1 MRIVHRWKAY
11 RVGMIGVL
19 RGVVLL
25 SLVLG
30 SLLSPSLL
38 RAEDGNAPVTVTA
51 PEPPPNVP
59 LRQTPDGCGVRTINV
74 TISLYR
80 AAPAGSAIRRTYEQA
95 IRYFADGVYESSNCA
110 HQLGK
115 VSIYQR
121 GKAKDTA
128 DIVWVR
134 KVHPAAIPSG
144 YRREGGNVSMGDVY
158 NEEDQTTLGDQGQ
171 RNMGYTLAHE
181 WGHIYYSLFDEYQGG
196 DPLDREAIWQP
207 ANSDKPISP
216 SLMNNP
222 DAAFEP
228 DDPDRYAWLN
238 FSANF
243 DYENIPFN
251 RTAHGRIYAT
261 SNWGTLVRRPAQDPA
276 TARDETYPR
285 FYYPELRNFAPD
297 NETLFDLPEATFN
310 AVNQAGNP
318 ARAKLRIVW
327 YNTDIARLFVVNTAN
342 ASGGNQLESIFEA
355 LAQEIDNT
363 EDNASIG
370 VIGFDSTARVVVP
383 MTRLTDDTARKTVIE
398 QLAENLTTGTGT
410 TGNVQAALDL
420 AAATLAAYPTYADG
434 SDVGS
439 IFLLSGAPLS
449 NGDNLDASLLPYQDD
464 DVPIYTFGIEVSL
477 EDDELLLGIA
487 DATAGLHAFV
497 MSVQD
502 PYDDIYA
509 FDSTVSE
516 LVDALLDAALDAD
529 PTVETLLDEGEE
541 RIAATRTY
549 VSNFAV
555 DDTLTSIEVL
565 ASVSPTATLTLRDPN
580 RQDIAPNDCFSDDP
594 QAAVPTFY
602 CFFALT
608 DPITGNWQLR
618 ATAGDTR
625 ADLFYTITG
634 APGEDNSTFTVDVAI
649 IPDNTVR
656 YPEPII
662 VQASVSDELK
672 ISGLGVTGTLV
683 LPNGERRPFPLFD
696 DGIAPDGV
704 PSDGFYTGLI
714 TNYPA
719 DGNYQITV
727 QLDNKAGTG
736 ATTYEGKATAPGKR
750 DPVTGLPLFP
760 PPPPQPV
767 ITDFVRLA
775 RTNVL
780 VNGVRPDDH
789 SNAAASATSLTSE
802 NTAVFGKIDVAG
814 DQDYFRVTIP
824 TTFTGNLTVRVANL
838 LDGMQPRLR
847 VFGADGTSLITET
860 LLTAGNTSGYILAT
874 VPATPGSSI
883 VAAVDH
889 INTAAARGNYTIAA
903 GESLPSEGIF
913 LNSLRATP
921 ASVPA
926 DGQSTATI
934 SATVL
939 LDGLAAADQPVTLTT
954 SLGTFTNGNTSTVVI
969 PTNTNGFLTA
979 TLTSALMGTAT
990 ISASAGTN
998 TLTDTV
1004 RFSEAPARRI
1014 YLPIVIRAATTR

>member
-1 MRIVHRWKAY
+1 MRTVHRWKTY
-11 RVGMIGVL
+11 RVGMVGVL
-19 RGVVLL
+19 RIVVLF
-25 SLVLG
+25 SLLLG
-30 SLLSPSLL
+30 STLSPTLSH
-38 RAEDGNAPVTVTA
+38 ADDGNAPVTVTA

-59 LRQTPDGCGVRTINV
+59 LRQTPDDCGVRTINV

-80 AAPAGSAIRRTYEQA
+80 SAPAGSAIRRTYEQA

-134 KVHPAAIPSG
+134 EVHPAAVASG
-144 YRREGGNVSMGDVY
+144 YRRQGGNVSMGDIY
-158 NEEDQTTLGDQGQ
+158 NEEDQTTLGDEGQ

-181 WGHIYYSLFDEYQGG
+181 WGHIYYSLFDEYQGN

-207 ANSDKPISP
+207 ASSDTPISP

-222 DAAFEP
+222 DAAFNQS
-228 DDPDRYAWLN
+228 DPDRYAWLN

-243 DYENIPFN
+243 DYEDIPFS
-251 RTAHGRIYAT
+251 RTAHGRTYAT
-261 SNWGTLVRRPAQDPA
+261 SNWGTLIRRPTQDPPQ
-276 TARDETYPR
+276 ARDEVYPR
-285 FYYPELRNFAPD
+285 FYYPELIDYAPED
-297 NETLFDLPEATFN
+297 DTLFDLPEDTFD
-310 AVNQAGNP
+310 AVNQPGNP

-342 ASGGNQLESIFEA
+342 AAGGNQLESIFEA
-355 LAQEIDNT
+355 LAQEIDET
-363 EDNASIG
+363 EDNASVG

-383 MTRLTDDTARKTVIE
+383 LTRLTDDAARESVFE
-398 QLAENLTTGTGT
+398 QLVENLNTGTGT

-420 AAATLAAYPTYADG
+420 AATTLAAYPTYADG

-449 NGDNLDASLLPYQDD
+449 NGSNLATTLQPYQDE

-477 EDDELLLGIA
+477 EDDELLLDIA

-497 MSVQD
+497 ISVQD

-516 LVDALLDAALDAD
+516 LVDALTDAALDAD
-529 PTVETLLDEGEE
+529 PTVETLLAEGEQ
-541 RIAATRTY
+541 RINANRTY
-549 VSNFAV
+549 ISNVAV
-555 DDTLTSIEVL
+555 DETLTSIEVL
-565 ASVSPTATLTLRDPN
+565 ASVSPTATLTLR
-580 RQDIAPNDCFSDDP
+580 APNGQSRNPDDCFSDNP
-594 QAAVPTFY
+594 QEAVPTFY
-602 CFFALT
+602 CFFTIT

-618 ATAGDTR
+618 ATAGATR
-625 ADLFYTITG
+625 ADLFYSITG
-634 APGEDNSTFTVDVAI
+634 APGEDNSTFTADVAI
-649 IPDNTVR
+649 IPDNTLR
-656 YPEPII
+656 YPEPIV

-683 LPNGERRPFPLFD
+683 LPNGERRTFPLFD
-696 DGIAPDGV
+696 NGIAPDGV

-714 TNYPA
+714 TDYPA

-727 QLDNKAGTG
+727 QLDNNARTG
-736 ATTYEGKATAPGKR
+736 AATYEGKATAPGKR
-750 DPVTGLPLFP
+750 DPETGLPLFP
-760 PPPPQPV
+760 PPPPQPI

-789 SNAAASATSLTSE
+789 SNAAADATSLSST
-802 NTAVFGKIDVAG
+802 NVAVFGKVDVAG
-814 DQDYFRVTIP
+814 DQDYFRVTLP
-824 TTFTGNLTVRVANL
+824 TTFTGNLTVRVGNL

-847 VFGADGTSLITET
+847 LFGADGTSLITET
-860 LLTAGNTSGYILAT
+860 AFTADNINGYILAT
-874 VPATPGSSI
+874 IPATPGSSV

-889 INTAAARGNYTIAA
+889 VNPAAARGNYTIAA

-939 LDGLAAADQPVTLTT
+939 LDGVAATGQQVTLTT
-954 SLGTFTNGNTSTVVI
+954 NLGTFTNGNTSTVVI
-969 PTNTNGFLTA
+969 PANANGFLTA
-979 TLTSALMGTAT
+979 TLTSALAGTAT

-1004 RFSEAPARRI
+1004 RFSDAPARRI
-1014 YLPIVIRAATTR
+1014 YLPIVIRAGTTR